1 MTADKEPMFWAS
13 NPEWFR
19 INAETDQ
26 FELTDKAPERA
37 RISFEAWKNSQDRG
51 RFPRTGDGSRPLKKW
66 CF

>member
-37 RISFEAWKNSQDRG
+37 RISFEAWKN
-51 RFPRTGDGSRPLKKW
+51 PRSTSDASTLG
-66 CF
+66 